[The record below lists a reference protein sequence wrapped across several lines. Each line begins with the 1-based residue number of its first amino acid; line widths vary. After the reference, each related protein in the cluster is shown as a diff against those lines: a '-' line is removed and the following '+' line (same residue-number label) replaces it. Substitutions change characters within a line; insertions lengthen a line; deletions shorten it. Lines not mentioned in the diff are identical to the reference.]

1 MVNLKDINE
10 IQISLNDA
18 ICIQQDYE
26 FRKII
31 DIIFDSDPSII
42 TQNKIYLDL
51 ESLCFYLFRNNY
63 KVL

>member
-1 MVNLKDINE
+1 MVSLEEINE

-31 DIIFDSDPSII
+31 NIIFDLTPDII
-42 TQNKIYLDL
+42 RQDKIYLDL
-51 ESLCFYLFRNNY
+51 ECLCFYLFRNNY
-63 KVL
+63 TVL